1 MGGDERTEVYIFNE
15 DFLATSECCDT
26 SIVPSSKSTLST
38 PLIVSPLRLTPLRVT
53 PLLRL
58 PLLFGNLR
66 VCAMD

>member
-15 DFLATSECCDT
+15 DFLATSESCDA
-26 SIVPSSKSTLST
+26 SIVPSTLST

-66 VCAMD
+66 VCSMD